1 MKIHILTRELI
12 DVYNDI
18 INIRSLNE
26 LADIFSIQAQ
36 WIAGDPMNLHW
47 NSLAHIQE
55 ALPNNVEKIEIWNTC
70 LK

>member
-12 DVYNDI
+12 DIYNDI

-36 WIAGDPMNLHW
+36 WIADDPMKFTLEW
-47 NSLAHIQE
+47 PGSYTGSITQQ
-55 ALPNNVEKIEIWNTC
+55 C
-70 LK
+70 